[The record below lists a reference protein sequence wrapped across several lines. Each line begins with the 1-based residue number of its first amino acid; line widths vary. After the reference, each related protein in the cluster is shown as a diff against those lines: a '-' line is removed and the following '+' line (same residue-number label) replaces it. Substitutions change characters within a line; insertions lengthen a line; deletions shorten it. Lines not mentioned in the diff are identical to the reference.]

1 MSDIAVR
8 DQSDLVATV
17 DRARALLDDG
27 DYQAAVML
35 SSGAYDQAKAA
46 ASFASR
52 VKAGEQL
59 IGKAR
64 RMQAD
69 ALLIESRA
77 KIALAYQ
84 VDEAQASGTVAMPGR
99 PKKVSDE
106 NHFQLEDIGLS
117 KAQLHEARQLRDAE
131 TKEPG
136 IVERAIQARVEA
148 GMEPSRAALKKTA
161 GHAIGTKTANNDEK
175 GDQLYETPIE
185 ATRTVLALES
195 FSEIIKEPFV
205 GKAAILRPL
214 EAAGYDVQISDLVD
228 RGICTQH
235 GELQQVGDFLLSDPG
250 VTVGT
255 DIFTNPPYGDLA
267 NKCLAH
273 ALRVHQPRKM
283 AALLNLNFMCG
294 FDDPD
299 RRYVMDENPPSRV
312 YVFTR
317 RLPMMHRDGWSG
329 NIASSQMNTG
339 FFVWERNE
347 DGSYGSRDGSFKTI
361 RVDWKAFENAE
372 ALPPGAGGHR
382 APMGFAEAED
392 DFSRTTP
399 RKTTDE
405 RVDEE
410 IQRAILWLKEL
421 EPFDAAAL
429 RRGIGVRD
437 SVAIA
442 IIDAMS
448 GLDLIKQG
456 EDGMWMPTGA
466 GMKLTVDANAH
477 EMVQAWRSGRAVAA

>member
-8 DQSDLVATV
+8 DQSDLAATV

-27 DYQAAVML
+27 DYQAALML
-35 SSGAYDQAKAA
+35 SSGAYDNAKAA
-46 ASFASR
+46 VTFASR

-77 KIALAYQ
+77 KIALADQ
-84 VDEAQASGTVAMPGR
+84 VDEAQASGVMAGQGR
-99 PKKVSDE
+99 PKNIPHE
-106 NHFQLEDIGLS
+106 NVFTLEDAGLTA
-117 KAQLHEARQLRDAE
+117 KQLHEARQLRDAE
-131 TKEPG
+131 SKEPG
-136 IVERAIQARVEA
+136 IVERAIQARVET
-148 GMEPSRAALKKTA
+148 GMEPSRRALKQAA
-161 GHAIGTKTANNDEK
+161 GHAIGTKTATNDEK

-250 VTVGT
+250 ETVGT

-347 DGSYGSRDGSFKTI
+347 DGSYGRRDGSFKVI

-437 SVAIA
+437 SVAVA
-442 IIDAMS
+442 IIDVMS

-466 GMKLTVDANAH
+466 GMKLTADANAH
-477 EMVQAWRSGRAVAA
+477 EMVQAWRAGRAVAA